1 MTCGAAREAEL
12 WRVLAK
18 VRGLRVRRK
27 LHALADARRQER
39 RAAAVVQAEV
49 AALARHGEERAR
61 VLVFCRHEQRAGGR
75 WYATLRAHDAM
86 TPVLRQRLNDALQ
99 AHELARQQAGEALR
113 AWQIEGARHDDA
125 KARGRAAL
133 ARVASEGRE
142 HD

>member
-1 MTCGAAREAEL
+1 MRWPTHVVRSGARPL
-12 WRVLAK
+12 
-18 VRGLRVRRK
+18 
-27 LHALADARRQER
+27 
-39 RAAAVVQAEV
+39 
-49 AALARHGEERAR
+49 
-61 VLVFCRHEQRAGGR
+61 FCRHEQRAGGR

>member
-1 MTCGAAREAEL
+1 M
-12 WRVLAK
+12 
-18 VRGLRVRRK
+18 RGLRVRRK

-39 RAAAVVQAEV
+39 RAAAVVEAEV
-49 AALARHGEERAR
+49 AALARHGDERTR
-61 VLVFCRHEQRAGGR
+61 VLMFCRHEQRAGGQ

-86 TPVLRQRLNDALQ
+86 APVLQQSLSNARQ

-113 AWQIEGARHDDA
+113 AWQIERARHDDA

-142 HD
+142 HG